1 MDELALVK
9 QELATAR
16 EQIEL
21 LKQTLIVK
29 DVDIQVCKCG
39 VPHKLYIFGSLGDE
53 VPDLPKASR

>member
-1 MDELALVK
+1 MDELALGK

-53 VPDLPKASR
+53 VRTQ